1 MSVIDNAKKHF
12 AEQDVK
18 VIEVPEWGED
28 DKPLRIFSKPLTL
41 AETSKLYKM
50 SKEDDL
56 TMMAYVL
63 IYKALDENGDK
74 LFDLGDKN
82 ALLIAARVLGYGKDY
97 EFNYGDTKETIDL
110 TQLKEKDFDSKAFK
124 AGKNEFTY
132 TLPTTGVELTYKLLT
147 HGDEAKIQRELTGLR
162 KINKDASPDLSTR
175 LKYMITAVNGDAET
189 KTIRDF
195 VDNQFLAR
203 DSRSFRKHIENI
215 SPDVDMRFYPENGP
229 EEGVTIPIGV
239 TFLWPDAAI

>member
-12 AEQDVK
+12 AEQDVR

-28 DKPLRIFSKPLTL
+28 DNPLRIFSKPLTL

-82 ALLIAARVLGYGKDY
+82 ALLNSVDREILISVATQIMGQ
-97 EFNYGDTKETIDL
+97 ETL
-110 TQLKEKDFDSKAFK
+110 E
-124 AGKNEFTY
+124 
-132 TLPTTGVELTYKLLT
+132 
-147 HGDEAKIQRELTGLR
+147 
-162 KINKDASPDLSTR
+162 
-175 LKYMITAVNGDAET
+175 ET
-189 KTIRDF
+189 KK
-195 VDNQFLAR
+195 N
-203 DSRSFRKHIENI
+203 
-215 SPDVDMRFYPENGP
+215 
-229 EEGVTIPIGV
+229 
-239 TFLWPDAAI
+239 

>member
-12 AEQDVK
+12 AEQDVR

-82 ALLIAARVLGYGKDY
+82 ALLNSVDREILISVATQIMGQ
-97 EFNYGDTKETIDL
+97 ETL
-110 TQLKEKDFDSKAFK
+110 E
-124 AGKNEFTY
+124 
-132 TLPTTGVELTYKLLT
+132 
-147 HGDEAKIQRELTGLR
+147 
-162 KINKDASPDLSTR
+162 
-175 LKYMITAVNGDAET
+175 ET
-189 KTIRDF
+189 KK
-195 VDNQFLAR
+195 N
-203 DSRSFRKHIENI
+203 
-215 SPDVDMRFYPENGP
+215 
-229 EEGVTIPIGV
+229 
-239 TFLWPDAAI
+239 